1 MYMQPSVKMKK
12 IWDKL
17 GIVVSATCAVHCLLV
32 GLLPFALPLMD
43 TFFHSPW
50 FHILFVAMVVFITPM
65 AFGHHFQRHGFS
77 FVIKLALV
85 GVAGILTGAALE
97 PVSSELVS
105 HGVSMF
111 GSFFLVSAHVLNLR
125 HQRKHKHC

>member
-17 GIVVSATCAVHCLLV
+17 GIVVSATCAVHCLVV
-32 GLLPFALPLMD
+32 GMLPFALPLLD
-43 TFFHSPW
+43 SFFHSPL
-50 FHILFVAMVVFITPM
+50 FHILFVVMVVVITPM

-77 FVIKLALV
+77 YVINLALA
-85 GVAGILTGAALE
+85 GVAGIIMGAALE

-111 GSFFLVSAHVLNLR
+111 GSFFLVFAHVLNLR

>member
-1 MYMQPSVKMKK
+1 MMPTLKMKK

-43 TFFHSPW
+43 TFFHSAW
-50 FHILFVAMVVFITPM
+50 FHIIFVLMVVVITPL

-77 FVIKLALV
+77 FVIKLALT
-85 GVAGILTGAALE
+85 GVTLIVTGAFLE
-97 PVSSELVS
+97 PLTSEIIS
-105 HGVSMF
+105 HGTSMF
-111 GSFFLVSAHVLNLR
+111 GSFALVSAHVLNLR
-125 HQRKHKHC
+125 HQKKHKHC

>member
-1 MYMQPSVKMKK
+1 MKK

-43 TFFHSPW
+43 TFFHSSW
-50 FHILFVAMVVFITPM
+50 FHVLFVVMVVIITPF

-77 FVIKLALV
+77 FVIKLAL
-85 GVAGILTGAALE
+85 AGILLIVTGAALE
-97 PVSSELVS
+97 PVASELVS

-111 GSFFLVSAHVLNLR
+111 GSFSLVCAHVLNLR